1 MTSTIQNQQDPED
14 NHPLC
19 RSARLCSNPRSH
31 LQLQHT
37 IAGITIHE
45 RPTMAVPITAVKT
58 IETDD
63 VTTVLHNSLRLS
75 LAVPEVSGR
84 VKLQHKA
91 AHKQPSDNRL

>member
-1 MTSTIQNQQDPED
+1 
-14 NHPLC
+14 
-19 RSARLCSNPRSH
+19 
-31 LQLQHT
+31 
-37 IAGITIHE
+37 
-45 RPTMAVPITAVKT
+45 MAVPITAVKT